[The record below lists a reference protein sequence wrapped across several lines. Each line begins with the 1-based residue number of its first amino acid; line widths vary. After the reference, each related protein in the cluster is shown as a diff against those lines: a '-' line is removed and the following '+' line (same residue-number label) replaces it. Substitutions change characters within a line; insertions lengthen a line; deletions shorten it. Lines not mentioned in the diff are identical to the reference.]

1 MTVCRTLRN
10 MSECILNNFNFKPW
24 LRYSGHLTTRRTP
37 QFKSSYQ
44 KRTKS
49 VGISNGRQNVYAFV
63 AGRPVKKPLTLFCIR
78 NEALSL
84 FVTDL

>member
-1 MTVCRTLRN
+1 MTVCRALRN
-10 MSECILNNFNFKPW
+10 MSECILK
-24 LRYSGHLTTRRTP
+24 HLTLNHGCDTVVTFTSRRTP